1 LKRSSPIAGYF
12 PVEDQRSTVGFAV
25 MLDEQWADALVGAD
39 RLVRSGSRVRI
50 AVVVLGGSPGGRRG
64 GRLTA
69 TLGHRL
75 RYTRSPALT
84 RALAGPATVKLDLA
98 EENHAPIA
106 PSERGA
112 WLIALALLVLG
123 VGVLAA
129 ALSGV
134 LGSSRGAPALAPPA
148 VPAAARTPSAIASAS
163 ARATRAGRG
172 APAAGPYAAGGTRR
186 DVSDEHAAGGAAG
199 EGRALGTAAV
209 GGVVAK
215 PAATLGASEAR
226 TPTSGATAVHIPAA
240 WEAGFYPIYAEA
252 QHVFGVNWLLLAS
265 IHMQESAFS
274 TAPSTYRGLNF
285 AHCCGGPMQFNVTNG
300 PVTTWGLVKDAYRY
314 GKRPASYDHQ
324 TAHHPSIYDD
334 FDSVMAAAWLLSSD
348 GAGTALD
355 DSAWW
360 AAYDYYG
367 HDATGVAYA
376 DEVLARAIGWSQHGF
391 CINCGVDRS
400 LVDAVHAAYG
410 APVLETLIPVRSART
425 RPDRSRARSR
435 RVGAG

>member
-1 LKRSSPIAGYF
+1 
-12 PVEDQRSTVGFAV
+12 
-25 MLDEQWADALVGAD
+25 M
-39 RLVRSGSRVRI
+39 
-50 AVVVLGGSPGGRRG
+50 
-64 GRLTA
+64 
-69 TLGHRL
+69 
-75 RYTRSPALT
+75 T
-84 RALAGPATVKLDLA
+84 RALARAATVRLDLL
-98 EENHAPIA
+98 EETHAATVPAA

-112 WLIALALLVLG
+112 WLIALALLALG

-134 LGSSRGAPALAPPA
+134 LGSARAISAAAPP
-148 VPAAARTPSAIASAS
+148 VLTAARTPSASASAS
-163 ARATRAGRG
+163 TRAVRAGRG

-186 DVSDEHAAGGAAG
+186 AALEGGAIRG
-199 EGRALGTAAV
+199 GRELASAAA

-215 PAATLGASEAR
+215 PTDAAGDSEAR
-226 TPTSGATAVHIPAA
+226 SARGASAVHIRAA

-252 QHVFGVNWLLLAS
+252 QRVFGVNWLLLAS

-314 GKRPASYDHQ
+314 GKRPARYDHQ
-324 TAHHPSIYDD
+324 TARHPSIYDD

-391 CINCGVDRS
+391 CINCGVEES
-400 LVDAVHAAYG
+400 LADAVHAAYG
-410 APVLETLIPVRSART
+410 APVLETLIPVRSARR
-425 RPDRSRARSR
+425 RPGRSRARSHR
-435 RVGAG
+435 AGAG